1 MRGLFIRLR
10 DLFGTISDRV
20 IVDGGELSRRF
31 GAALT
36 APFKRTAWTI
46 QERLVWPVS
55 DRLPRPSGAVRALSV
70 ITLVVGAGI
79 ATLLLAGANGSGGL
93 KVAEVASQV
102 APSARSVPP
111 PPKAP
116 PAPTLAGATP
126 VFKSAAKKEQPAGS
140 TAKQVKSAP
149 AEPAAAGSSST
160 ADSSS
165 PATDKISSTPAA
177 ETSSVPSVPT
187 TPETSAT
194 PALPAGPAAIA
205 VAHRFADAF
214 VVYETGGVEASVRDA
229 FGKTATPQLS
239 RALLRRPPRLPA
251 NVEVPRAKVLNV
263 VAAPSRG
270 PVYPISVSLLRLGV
284 TSELRLSMEQKKK
297 DGWRVSDVL
306 G

>member
-1 MRGLFIRLR
+1 VTRLR
-10 DLFGTISDRV
+10 DFFGAIGDHLV
-20 IVDGGELSRRF
+20 VDGGGLLRGF
-31 GAALT
+31 GAVLT
-36 APFKRTAWTI
+36 AAFRRTAWAI
-46 QERLVWPVS
+46 QERLIWPVS
-55 DRLPRPSGAVRALSV
+55 DRLPRPTGAARALMV
-70 ITLVVGAGI
+70 VTLAVSAGV

-93 KVAEVASQV
+93 KVAEVSSQV

-116 PAPTLAGATP
+116 PEPTLEGATP
-126 VFKSAAKKEQPAGS
+126 VFKSAAKDERPVDS

-160 ADSSS
+160 EGSSS

-177 ETSSVPSVPT
+177 ETSSTSSAP
-187 TPETSAT
+187 TPET

-205 VAHRFADAF
+205 VAQRFADAF
-214 VVYETGGVEASVRDA
+214 VVYETGGVEASVRDV
-229 FGKTATPQLS
+229 FGETATPQLS

-251 NVEVPRAKVLNV
+251 NVEVPKAKVLNV

-270 PVYPISVSLLRLGV
+270 PVYPVSVSLLRLGV
-284 TSELRLSMEQKKK
+284 TSELRLSMEQKKN